1 MKAAGYKMTRSRK
14 LQKGRNS
21 MTEIERKF
29 LVTSEDFKNEA
40 SKKTLF
46 IQAYLNTHPDR
57 TIRIR
62 IFDDNA
68 FMTIK
73 GKSSENGLSRFEWE
87 KEIPVNEARELLKL
101 CEPGRIEKHRYFVDH
116 GEHVYEVDEFLDD
129 NLGLIL
135 AEIEL
140 DDEGEEFQKPAW
152 LGQEVTGDLKY
163 YNSNLI
169 TNPYKNWES

>member
-1 MKAAGYKMTRSRK
+1 MRSGKLLKEINKM
-14 LQKGRNS
+14 Q
-21 MTEIERKF
+21 EIERKF
-29 LVTSEDFKNEA
+29 LVPSDDFKEQA

-46 IQAYLNTHPDR
+46 IQAYLNTHPER

-62 IFDDNA
+62 ISGEQA

-87 KEIPVNEARELLKL
+87 KEIPIEEAKELLEL
-101 CEPGRIEKHRYFVDH
+101 CEPGKIKKYRYLIQFGDH
-116 GEHVYEVDEFLDD
+116 IYEVDEFLED
-129 NLGLIL
+129 NEGLTL

-140 DDEGEEFQKPAW
+140 ESEEEKFEKPDWIGE
-152 LGQEVTGDLKY
+152 EVTGNLDY

-169 TNPYKNWES
+169 AKPYKTWNS

>member
-1 MKAAGYKMTRSRK
+1 
-14 LQKGRNS
+14 

-29 LVTSEDFKNEA
+29 LVDSDDFKKEA
-40 SKKTLF
+40 SKKSLF
-46 IQAYLNTHPDR
+46 IQAYLNTHSER

-62 IFDDNA
+62 ISDDKG

-87 KEIPVNEARELLKL
+87 KEIPLNEAKELLKL
-101 CEPGRIEKHRYFVDH
+101 CEPGKIEKYRYLIEFGNH
-116 GEHVYEVDEFLDD
+116 IYEVDEFLEEND
-129 NLGLIL
+129 GLIL

-140 DDEGEEFQKPAW
+140 QQEDESFKKPSW
-152 LGQEVTGDLKY
+152 LGKEVTGNLDY

-169 TNPYKNWES
+169 TNPYKNWNK

>member
-1 MKAAGYKMTRSRK
+1 
-14 LQKGRNS
+14 

-29 LVTSEDFKNEA
+29 LVSSNDFKEEA

-46 IQAYLNTHPDR
+46 IQAYLNTDPER

-62 IFDDNA
+62 ITDDKA

-87 KEIPVNEARELLKL
+87 KEIPLAEAKELLKI
-101 CEPGRIEKHRYFVDH
+101 CEPGKIEKYRYHINH
-116 GEHVYEVDEFLDD
+116 GDHVYEVDEFLED
-129 NLGLIL
+129 NHGLVL
-135 AEIEL
+135 AEVEL
-140 DDEGEEFQKPAW
+140 EHEEEEFKKPEW
-152 LGQEVTGDLKY
+152 LGKEVTGNLDY

-169 TNPYKNWES
+169 SNPYKNWK